1 MIGIHSW
8 RGRRY
13 LWLPVVSSVAMLF
26 AIYTADAIAQAKE
39 SPIQLHDDEKELTQ
53 RDAYG
58 STNVPMDSWVYP
70 ALERLANVGL
80 IPSQSISIRPWSRNE
95 CRRQLAEAESNYV
108 YLAASQ
114 GDPLIDEVAPL
125 IHDLKREFDPV
136 DADTPAAEVESIY
149 VRAGTIAGPALS
161 DGFHFGQT
169 WWNDY
174 GRPLGRGNS
183 ALAGFSVRANRGRFF
198 FYDRQ
203 ELQYGPG
210 KTAITPALSNLFNEI
225 DMAPFSGTPANP
237 YPITPATGA
246 VVRQRPIELY
256 AGISFMGTQLS
267 FGKQQIYWGPNKSGP
282 FSFSSNAEPT
292 YNLRLVSTRP
302 RNVPFLGGAVT
313 YRYDFVFGKLSGHK
327 FPARPYFNGQK
338 IELTFGSHLEM
349 SATRWSLLW
358 GVGHPMTLGSLKRNI
373 FSSNSTGASF
383 NYGERTDPGDRK
395 SGFDFRLHVPGL
407 ERYLT
412 VYADGYAD
420 DDLNP
425 MDNPRRAAWN
435 PGFYLSQ
442 LPFLHQMDLRF
453 EVPST
458 MEMAQDEGGT
468 RFFLNNQYLDSNTNK
483 GFLLGNAIGRNARG
497 YEVSTTYWQSGRTT
511 YTALFRH
518 VQGGRMLP
526 GSQSITDISFTGTYA
541 LSKEWTVTA
550 FAQYER
556 WLIPVLQPGPQ
567 RNGSAWVTLTWN
579 PKTES
584 LLSRHK

>member
-8 RGRRY
+8 KRCRY
-13 LWLPVVSSVAMLF
+13 FRLSVVPGVVLLF
-26 AIYTADAIAQAKE
+26 AIHTADAIAQAKE
-39 SPIQLHDDEKELTQ
+39 SPIRFHDDEKELVE

-80 IPSQSISIRPWSRNE
+80 IPSQSILIRPWSRNE
-95 CRRQLAEAESNYV
+95 CRRQLAEAESNYM
-108 YLAASQ
+108 YMAASQ
-114 GDPLIDEVAPL
+114 GDPLVDEVAPL
-125 IHDLKREFDPV
+125 IHDLKHEFDTV
-136 DADTPAAEVESIY
+136 SSEIPAAEVESVY

-174 GRPLGRGNS
+174 GRPLGRGSS
-183 ALAGFSVRANRGRFF
+183 ALGGFSVRANRGRFF

-210 KTAITPALSNLFNEI
+210 KTAITPGLSNLFYQI
-225 DMAPFSGTPANP
+225 DMVPFGSSPANP
-237 YPITPATGA
+237 FPVTPAEGA

-256 AGISFMGTQLS
+256 AGFSFMGAQLS
-267 FGKQQIYWGPNKSGP
+267 FGKQQLYWGPTKSGP

-302 RNVPFLGGAVT
+302 RVLPFFNGAVT

-338 IELTFGSHLEM
+338 LEFTVGKNLEIGI
-349 SATRWSLLW
+349 TRWSLLW
-358 GVGHPMTLGSLKRNI
+358 GVGHPMTLGSLKRN
-373 FSSNSTGASF
+373 FVSSTSTGTNF
-383 NYGERTDPGDRK
+383 DYGDRGDPGDRK
-395 SGFDFRLHVPGL
+395 SGADFRLHVPGFAQ
-407 ERYLT
+407 RLT
-412 VYADGYAD
+412 IYADGYAD
-420 DDLNP
+420 DELNP
-425 MDNPRRAAWN
+425 LDAPRRVAWT
-435 PGFYLSQ
+435 PGLYLSQ
-442 LPFLHQMDLRF
+442 LPYLPHMDLRF
-453 EVPST
+453 EVPSST
-458 MEMAQDEGGT
+458 EMSTDDGAT
-468 RFFLNNQYLDSNTNK
+468 RFFINNQYRDANTNK
-483 GFLLGNAIGRNARG
+483 GFLLGNAVGRNARA
-497 YEVSTTYWQSGRTT
+497 YEVSTTYWKSGRTT

-518 VQGGRMLP
+518 VQGGQMLP
-526 GSQSITDISFTGTYA
+526 GGHSITDLAFTGTFA
-541 LSKEWTVTA
+541 LSKEWSMTA

-567 RNGSAWVTLTWN
+567 RNGSAWITLTWN
-579 PKTES
+579 PKAES